1 MLDELTVRYMLPT
14 MLTRVNSSFWDGFMI
29 TMKDIAQHVGVSRS
43 TVSLVLNNN
52 PLSERIRP
60 DVRQKI
66 NMAADELG
74 YCRNEV
80 ARSVVTGKTQVLGF
94 INYGFDHEVCGQI
107 LNGFNETA
115 AEQNYFIKH
124 INIKQS
130 NNVKDLKSFARSV
143 AIQCAQQRLAAVA
156 CCFGPWELQQTLKN
170 ELDRFKIPMVS
181 ICFFNPDYDY
191 ITIGSDEKMAA
202 RLLAEHLSN
211 WGHKNVAYVT
221 HGYEHEPFAKVRYE
235 AFVDEARQHNL
246 KVVEQVLNGSRDADT
261 DSFENEIQQMFKR
274 QKKQKAF
281 TAVACGSDC
290 NAYLVLRTALQL
302 GVKVPTE
309 LSVTGFGDL
318 FYSHFSCPAL
328 TTINQQFDQ
337 MGNCAANHL
346 IGSIQQSDAKI
357 ALPGDTIF
365 ELPVELVTRHST
377 ASVNL

>member
-1 MLDELTVRYMLPT
+1 
-14 MLTRVNSSFWDGFMI
+14 MI

-52 PLSERIRP
+52 PLSQRIRP
-60 DVRQKI
+60 DVRRKI
-66 NMAADELG
+66 NTAADELG

-94 INYGFDHEVCGQI
+94 INYGLDHEVCGQI

-130 NNVKDLKSFARSV
+130 NNVKDLKIFARSV

-156 CCFGPWELQQTLKN
+156 CCFGPWVLQNALKN
-170 ELDRFKIPMVS
+170 ELDRFNIPMVS

-191 ITIGSDEKMAA
+191 ITIGSDEQMAA
-202 RLLAEHLSN
+202 RLLAKHLSDL
-211 WGHKNVAYVT
+211 GHKKVAYVT
-221 HGYEHEPFAKVRYE
+221 HGYDHEPFSRIRHQ
-235 AFVDEARQHNL
+235 AFVHQANQHGMD
-246 KVVEQVLNGSRDADT
+246 VVDQVLNVEQ
-261 DSFENEIQQMFKR
+261 DSNTTEFEKQIHGMFTKS
-274 QKKQKAF
+274 KKQIAF

-290 NAYLVLRTALQL
+290 NAYLVLRTALKL
-302 GVKVPTE
+302 GMKVPDD

-328 TTINQQFDQ
+328 TSINQQFEK
-337 MGNCAANHL
+337 MGSCAANHL
-346 IGSIQQSDAKI
+346 INSAQQPETTI
-357 ALPGDTIF
+357 ALPGDACF
-365 ELPVELVTRHST
+365 KLPVELITRHST
-377 ASVNL
+377 APIKSK